1 MTPEEEIYNDHE
13 QDAERFKNFCKL
25 IIVVAAIMAA
35 MIYINI

>member
-1 MTPEEEIYNDHE
+1 MTEQDYFNDYE
-13 QDAERFKNFCKL
+13 NDAERFKNFCKL